1 MKKRLF
7 IAAVCT
13 AITGSLG
20 IAQPAQAA
28 NSGGITSYCNSVL
41 WSVQTSETQALW
53 CQIQERP
60 AAWFGYNGPTDGI
73 PGPNTWKGVQGM
85 LRAYYGYTGPIDGI
99 PGPNTYKAMQR
110 MAAETWIGRYT
121 GPIDG
126 IMGPN
131 SWRGFANAVHTRF
144 YGD

>member
-1 MKKRLF
+1 
-7 IAAVCT
+7 
-13 AITGSLG
+13 
-20 IAQPAQAA
+20 
-28 NSGGITSYCNSVL
+28 
-41 WSVQTSETQALW
+41 
-53 CQIQERP
+53 
-60 AAWFGYNGPTDGI
+60 
-73 PGPNTWKGVQGM
+73 M